1 MIAKKN
7 ARFDLEGKR
16 MSFFQV
22 GMLGV
27 GSIVLAAFAWQSP
40 ILQDENNERR
50 KGSGTP
56 VVFEMTDKEPEV
68 KPQIVIAALKSEK
81 EPTQSTL
88 DHRSEVNE
96 SSTTTKNSSNT
107 DVNSETTVNTNI
119 QFGKVTVVVEKD
131 VEGEIINI
139 PDIDASYIGGYM
151 AMQQYIQSRI
161 KYPQDAIELGMQ
173 GKVYVEF
180 VVETDGS
187 ISSIRIAKG
196 VFESLDKEAVRL
208 VRNMPKWIPGEVRAR
223 KVRTY
228 ARLPITFI
236 LD

>member
-7 ARFDLEGKR
+7 PRFDLEGKR

-27 GSIVLAAFAWQSP
+27 GSLVLAAFAWQSP
-40 ILQDENNERR
+40 IVQDELNERR

-68 KPQIVIAALKSEK
+68 KPQIVIAALKSDK
-81 EPTQSTL
+81 EPEQSTINQ
-88 DHRSEVNE
+88 RSEVNE
-96 SSTTTKNSSNT
+96 SSTTTKNTKNT
-107 DVNSETTVNTNI
+107 DVKSDVAVNTHI

-131 VEGEIINI
+131 IEGEIINI
-139 PDIDASYIGGYM
+139 PEIEASYIGGYM
-151 AMQQYIQSRI
+151 AMQQFIQSRI
-161 KYPQDAIELGMQ
+161 KYPQDAIELGIQ
-173 GKVYVEF
+173 GKVFVQF

-187 ISSIRIAKG
+187 VSNIQVVRG
-196 VFESLDKEAVRL
+196 VYESLDKEAVRL

-236 LD
+236 LQ

>member
-7 ARFDLEGKR
+7 PRFDLEGKR

-27 GSIVLAAFAWQSP
+27 GSLVLAAFAWQSP
-40 ILQDENNERR
+40 IVQDELNERR

-68 KPQIVIAALKSEK
+68 KPQIVIAALKSDK
-81 EPTQSTL
+81 EPEQSTL
-88 DHRSEVNE
+88 NQRSEVNE
-96 SSTTTKNSSNT
+96 SSTTTKNTKNT
-107 DVNSETTVNTNI
+107 DVKSDVAVNTHI
-119 QFGKVTVVVEKD
+119 QFGKLTVVVEKD
-131 VEGEIINI
+131 IEGEIINI
-139 PDIDASYIGGYM
+139 PEIEASYIGGYM
-151 AMQQYIQSRI
+151 AMQQFIQSRI
-161 KYPQDAIELGMQ
+161 KYPQDAIELGIQ
-173 GKVYVEF
+173 GKVFVQF

-187 ISSIRIAKG
+187 VSNIQVVRG
-196 VFESLDKEAVRL
+196 VYESLDKEAVRL
-208 VRNMPKWIPGEVRAR
+208 VRNMPKWIPGEVGAR

-236 LD
+236 LQ

>member
-7 ARFDLEGKR
+7 PRFDLEGKR

-27 GSIVLAAFAWQSP
+27 GSLVLAAFAWQSP
-40 ILQDENNERR
+40 IVQDELNERR

-68 KPQIVIAALKSEK
+68 KPQIVIAALKSDK
-81 EPTQSTL
+81 EPAQSTINQ
-88 DHRSEVNE
+88 RSEVNE
-96 SSTTTKNSSNT
+96 SSTTTKNTKNT
-107 DVNSETTVNTNI
+107 DVKSDVGVNTNI
-119 QFGKVTVVVEKD
+119 QFGKVTVVIDKG
-131 VEGEIINI
+131 VEGEIISV
-139 PDIDASYIGGYM
+139 PDIDATYIGGYP
-151 AMQQYIQSRI
+151 AMQQFIQSRI
-161 KYPQDAIELGMQ
+161 KYPQDAIELGIQ
-173 GKVYVEF
+173 GKVFVEF

-187 ISSIRIAKG
+187 VSDIRVVKG

-228 ARLPITFI
+228 ARLPITFV
-236 LD
+236 LQ